1 MDCPKQ
7 DQGVQTS
14 DAIINEIQLVHQEI
28 SYKNMR
34 ILDLEEEIEQF
45 RSALQRQMSDMNG
58 VIEEKRQ
65 LESEIEQKNIL
76 LSRQNANFRDSIN
89 AENMN
94 MSNLR
99 NRSNSPNKS
108 NLHVSSTHID
118 QYADARQK
126 AGKSYESINLVLNE
140 KQNYIAKLEREL
152 NDLRKENESMKD
164 KIIVYELENIGG
176 TFK

>member
-1 MDCPKQ
+1 
-7 DQGVQTS
+7 
-14 DAIINEIQLVHQEI
+14 
-28 SYKNMR
+28 MR

-65 LESEIEQKNIL
+65 LESEIEQKNLL
-76 LSRQNANFRDSIN
+76 LSRTNVRDTIS
-89 AENMN
+89 AENIN

-99 NRSNSPNKS
+99 NRSNSPNRS
-108 NLHVSSTHID
+108 NLHGNSTDIGSF
-118 QYADARQK
+118 DARQK
-126 AGKSYESINLVLNE
+126 AGKSYASINLVLNE

-152 NDLRKENESMKD
+152 TDLRKENESMKD